1 MNLKGKGGNFEKPEP
16 GPFAAV
22 CVRVIDLGTQKA
34 SWQGKEKMSHKILV
48 SWEVD
53 QKMKDGRPFMLSKQY
68 TVSLME
74 TANLRA
80 DLESWR
86 GRPFTQEEIDTFTE
100 KNILGKPC
108 LLTLVPSKDGKYI
121 NIGNVTGLPKGM
133 TSPGQVNP
141 STSLSLDPEEFDQAV
156 FDSLGDTIKAKIM
169 LSPEWK
175 VLKGDNGEHMQDDG
189 SAQEPPEVCF

>member
-16 GPFAAV
+16 GLFAAV
-22 CVRVIDLGTQKA
+22 CIQVVDMGTQE
-34 SWQGKEKMSHKILV
+34 SEYQGKKKHQRKILV
-48 SWEVD
+48 TWEID
-53 QKMKDGRPFMLSKQY
+53 QKMKDGRPFLSRKQY

-133 TSPGQVNP
+133 TAPVQVNP
-141 STSLSLDPEEFDQAV
+141 STSLSLEASEFDQSV
-156 FDSLGDTIKAKIM
+156 FDTLGDTIKAKIM

-175 VLKGDNGEHMQDDG
+175 ILKGDNGEHVPTDEG
-189 SAQEPPEVCF
+189 GPAEEVPF